1 MKDKKEFY
9 NLLGELD
16 GQPYSEYEQ
25 LVGDFDFSRYVIK
38 CTKIDLLGDE
48 EDHPVFSIRIPQ
60 TIAEIPEYLFDS
72 PVRRTAMEDLL
83 LRRLSA
89 NINAIANYDH
99 NGIARRHIH
108 AASPNQKIL
117 PRNALFLTKE
127 YIEVYIQVTL
137 PVQHTIV
144 DGVSV
149 VTIDGEMAQRIF
161 FDDLPEIVGNSLFYC
176 NVDVAEADLFV
187 NNMEDSDRLRQY
199 LGASGQVAFVAEGAL
214 LSRITG
220 EDLPDYERLSPVEI
234 DESLIEE
241 VEVPHGGA
249 IRGLGIP
256 NGLTLILG
264 ESNSG
269 RVDLSDAIAQ
279 GIYNHVPGDG
289 REHVVTVADAVS
301 IQSEVGRSIQQ
312 VDISAFAA
320 TLPLGGGNP
329 SSYSTVS
336 AGSFTSQ
343 AASTVEALEAGA
355 RVLLFDEHTSSSTF
369 LSADTRVSSLLGES
383 SRNTLAARA
392 RQMVDE
398 LGVSIVVA
406 GSSLVAEFIP
416 IADKILKVEDFRISD
431 ITEEAKAL
439 DIVPSSVAND
449 NVNLGSMLSRSR
461 WVMPSSIDP
470 SIGREDLVILTDD
483 ADYLQFGRSLVEL
496 DAIKQIANADQARA
510 IGFVFYYAKLRYMDE
525 GYPIREI
532 LDLVDRD
539 LSNEGLNTLV
549 RDLRGD
555 LARPRRYEVAAAL
568 NRLPAFR
575 VSHVT
580 E

>member
-9 NLLGELD
+9 SLLAELD
-16 GQPYSEYEQ
+16 GQAFSEYEQ

-38 CTKIDLLGDE
+38 CAKIDLADE
-48 EDHPVFSIRIPQ
+48 MEHPVFSVRIPQ
-60 TIAEIPEYLFDS
+60 TIAEIPDYLFDS

-83 LRRLSA
+83 LRRLST
-89 NINAIANYDH
+89 NIEAIANYDH
-99 NGIARRHIH
+99 NGVARRHIH
-108 AASPNQKIL
+108 SATPNQKIL
-117 PRNALFLTKE
+117 PRNALQLTKE
-127 YIEVYIQVTL
+127 YIEVYIQITL
-137 PVQHTIV
+137 PVQQMLI
-144 DGVSV
+144 DGEPLIA
-149 VTIDGEMAQRIF
+149 IDGEMAQHIF
-161 FDDLPEIVGNSLFYC
+161 FDDLPEIISNSLLYC
-176 NVDVAEADLFV
+176 NIDVAEANRFV
-187 NNMEDSDRLRQY
+187 NNMEDADRLRQH
-199 LGASGQVAFVAEGAL
+199 LGASGQVGFIAEGAL
-214 LSRITG
+214 VSRLSG
-220 EDLPDYERLSPVEI
+220 EDAPDYERLTPVEV
-234 DESLIEE
+234 DAGLIEE
-241 VEVPHGGA
+241 VEVPHGGTV
-249 IRGLGIP
+249 RGLGIP

-269 RVDLSDAIAQ
+269 RVDLMDAISQ
-279 GIYNHVPGDG
+279 GIYNHIPGDG
-289 REHVVTVADAVS
+289 REHVVTVADAVNIRS
-301 IQSEVGRSIQQ
+301 DVGRSIQQ
-312 VDISAFAA
+312 VDISAFA
-320 TLPLGGGNP
+320 TELPDGGNP
-329 SSYSTVS
+329 VSYSTKS

-355 RVLLFDEHTSSSTF
+355 RVLVFDEHTSSSTF
-369 LSADTRVSSLLGES
+369 LSADTRVSPLLGES

-398 LGVSIVVA
+398 LGVSMIVA

-416 IADKILKVEDFRISD
+416 IADKILKVENFCITD

-439 DIVPSSVAND
+439 EIVPSTVVND
-449 NVNLGSMLSRSR
+449 DVNLGSMLSRSR

-470 SIGREDLVILTDD
+470 SIGREDLVIYSDD
-483 ADYLQFGRSLVEL
+483 ADFLQFGRSLVDLE
-496 DAIKQIANADQARA
+496 AVKQIADADQARA
-510 IGFVFYYAKLRYMDE
+510 IGFVLYYAKLRYMDE
-525 GYPIREI
+525 GYPMREI

-539 LSNEGLNTLV
+539 LSNEGLNSLA

>member
-9 NLLGELD
+9 SLLAELD
-16 GQPYSEYEQ
+16 GQPFSEYEQ

-38 CTKIDLLGDE
+38 CAKIDLADE
-48 EDHPVFSIRIPQ
+48 TEHPVFSIRIPQ

-89 NINAIANYDH
+89 NIEAIANYDH

-108 AASPNQKIL
+108 SASPNQKIL
-117 PRNALFLTKE
+117 PRNALQLTKE
-127 YIEVYIQVTL
+127 YIEVYIQITL
-137 PVQHTIV
+137 PIQQMLI
-144 DGVSV
+144 DGEPLLS
-149 VTIDGEMAQRIF
+149 IDGEMAQHIF
-161 FDDLPEIVGNSLFYC
+161 FDDLPEIVSSSLLYC
-176 NVDVAEADLFV
+176 NLDTAEADRFV
-187 NNMEDSDRLRQY
+187 NNMEDADRLRQH
-199 LGASGQVAFVAEGAL
+199 LGASGQVGFVAEGAL
-214 LSRITG
+214 ISRLSG
-220 EDLPDYERLSPVEI
+220 DDAPDYERLTPVEV
-234 DESLIEE
+234 DASLIEE
-241 VEVPHGGA
+241 VEVPHGGTV
-249 IRGLGIP
+249 RGLGIP

-269 RVDLSDAIAQ
+269 RVDLMDALTQ
-279 GIYNHVPGDG
+279 GIYNHIPGDG
-289 REHVVTVADAVS
+289 REHVVTVADAVN
-301 IQSEVGRSIQQ
+301 IQSDVGRSIQQ
-312 VDISAFAA
+312 VDISAFASE
-320 TLPLGGGNP
+320 LPDGGNP
-329 SSYSTVS
+329 ASYSTKS

-343 AASTVEALEAGA
+343 AASTVESLEAGA
-355 RVLLFDEHTSSSTF
+355 RVLVFDEHTSSSTF
-369 LSADTRVSSLLGES
+369 LSADSRVSPLLGES

-398 LGVSIVVA
+398 LGISMIVA

-416 IADKILKVEDFRISD
+416 IADKILRVDNFRITD

-439 DIVPSSVAND
+439 EIVPSTVAND
-449 NVNLGSMLSRSR
+449 TVNLGSMLSRSR

-470 SIGREDLVILTDD
+470 SIGREDLVIYSDD
-483 ADYLQFGRSLVEL
+483 VDHLQFGRSLVGL
-496 DAIKQIANADQARA
+496 KAVKQIADADQARA
-510 IGFVFYYAKLRYMDE
+510 IGFVLYYAKLRYMDE
-525 GYPIREI
+525 GYPMREI

-539 LSNEGLNTLV
+539 LSNEGLNSLA
-549 RDLRGD
+549 RELRGD

>member
-1 MKDKKEFY
+1 MKDKKEFFS
-9 NLLGELD
+9 LLAELD

-38 CTKIDLLGDE
+38 CTKIDLDAAE
-48 EDHPVFSIRIPQ
+48 AEDPVFCVRIPQ

-72 PVRRTAMEDLL
+72 PLRRTAMEDLL
-83 LRRLSA
+83 IRRLSA
-89 NINAIANYDH
+89 NIESIANYDH

-108 AASPNQKIL
+108 SASPVQKIL
-117 PRNALFLTKE
+117 PRNALMLTKE
-127 YIEVYIQVTL
+127 YIEVYIQITL
-137 PVQHTIV
+137 PIQQMII
-144 DGVSV
+144 DGESV
-149 VTIDGEMAQRIF
+149 ISVDGEMAQHIF
-161 FDDLPEIVGNSLFYC
+161 FDDLPEIISNSLLYC
-176 NVDVAEADLFV
+176 NIEAAEADLFV
-187 NNMEDSDRLRQY
+187 NNMEDTDRLRQN
-199 LGASGQVAFVAEGAL
+199 LGASGLVSFVSDGAL
-214 LSRITG
+214 VSRMSG
-220 EDLPDYERLSPVEI
+220 GDLPDYERLAPVEI
-234 DESLIEE
+234 DESLAEE

-249 IRGLGIP
+249 VRGLGIP

-269 RVDLSDAIAQ
+269 RVDLVDAISQ
-279 GIYNHVPGDG
+279 GIYNHIPGDG
-289 REHVVTVADAVS
+289 REHIVTVADAVG
-301 IQSEVGRSIQQ
+301 ICSEVGRPIQQ
-312 VDISAFAA
+312 VDISAFAKE
-320 TLPLGGGNP
+320 LPDGGNP
-329 SSYSTVS
+329 SSYSTHS

-355 RVLLFDEHTSSSTF
+355 RVLIFDEHTSSSTF
-369 LSADTRVSSLLGES
+369 LSADTRVSPLLGES

-398 LGVSIVVA
+398 LGISMIVS

-416 IADKILKVEDFRISD
+416 IADKILKVENFRVSD
-431 ITEEAKAL
+431 VTEEAKAL
-439 DIVPSSVAND
+439 DVVASSVASD
-449 NVNLGSMLSRSR
+449 NVNLGSILSRSR

-470 SIGREDLVILTDD
+470 SIGREDLVIHTDD
-483 ADYLQFGRSLVEL
+483 AEFLQFGRSLVDL
-496 DAIKQIANADQARA
+496 GAIRQIADVDQARA
-510 IGFVFYYAKLRYMDE
+510 IGFVLYYAKLRYMDE

-539 LSNEGLNTLV
+539 LGNEGLNALA

>member
-9 NLLGELD
+9 SLLAELD
-16 GQPYSEYEQ
+16 GQPFSEYEQ

-38 CTKIDLLGDE
+38 CAKIDLSDE
-48 EDHPVFSIRIPQ
+48 TEHPVFSIRIPQ

-89 NINAIANYDH
+89 NIEAIANYDH

-108 AASPNQKIL
+108 SSSPNQKIL
-117 PRNALFLTKE
+117 PRNALQLTKE
-127 YIEVYIQVTL
+127 YIEVYIQITL
-137 PVQHTIV
+137 PIQQMLI
-144 DGVSV
+144 DGEPLLS
-149 VTIDGEMAQRIF
+149 IDGEMAQHIF
-161 FDDLPEIVGNSLFYC
+161 FDDLPEIVSSSLLYC
-176 NVDVAEADLFV
+176 NLDAAEADRFV
-187 NNMEDSDRLRQY
+187 NNMEDADRLRQH
-199 LGASGQVAFVAEGAL
+199 LGASGQVGFVAEGAL
-214 LSRITG
+214 VSRLSG
-220 EDLPDYERLSPVEI
+220 DDAPDYERLTPVEV
-234 DESLIEE
+234 DASLIEE
-241 VEVPHGGA
+241 VEVPHGGTV
-249 IRGLGIP
+249 RGLGIP

-269 RVDLSDAIAQ
+269 RVDLMDALTQ
-279 GIYNHVPGDG
+279 GIYNHIPGDG
-289 REHVVTVADAVS
+289 REHVITVADAVN
-301 IQSEVGRSIQQ
+301 IQSDVGRSIQQ
-312 VDISAFAA
+312 VDISAFASE
-320 TLPLGGGNP
+320 LPDGGNP
-329 SSYSTVS
+329 GSYSTKS

-343 AASTVEALEAGA
+343 AASTVESLEAGA
-355 RVLLFDEHTSSSTF
+355 RVLIFDEHTSSSTF
-369 LSADTRVSSLLGES
+369 LSADSRVSPLLGES
-383 SRNTLAARA
+383 SRNTLSARA

-398 LGVSIVVA
+398 LGISMIVA

-416 IADKILKVEDFRISD
+416 IADKILRVDNFRITD

-439 DIVPSSVAND
+439 EIVPSTVAND

-470 SIGREDLVILTDD
+470 SIGREDLVIYSDD
-483 ADYLQFGRSLVEL
+483 ADYLQFGRSLVDLE
-496 DAIKQIANADQARA
+496 AVKQIADADQARA
-510 IGFVFYYAKLRYMDE
+510 IGFVLYYAKLRYMDE
-525 GYPIREI
+525 GYPMREI

-539 LSNEGLNTLV
+539 LSNEGLNSLA

-555 LARPRRYEVAAAL
+555 LARPRRYEVAATL

>member
-9 NLLGELD
+9 SLLAELD
-16 GQPYSEYEQ
+16 GQPFPEYKQ

-38 CTKIDLLGDE
+38 CAKIDLADE
-48 EDHPVFSIRIPQ
+48 TEHPVFSVRIPQ

-83 LRRLSA
+83 LRRLATHIESS
-89 NINAIANYDH
+89 ANYDH
-99 NGIARRHIH
+99 NGIARRHIYS
-108 AASPNQKIL
+108 ATPNQKIL
-117 PRNALFLTKE
+117 PRNALQLTKE
-127 YIEVYIQVTL
+127 YVEVYIQIIL
-137 PVQHTIV
+137 PVQQILI
-144 DGVSV
+144 DGEPLTS
-149 VTIDGEMAQRIF
+149 IDGEMAQHIF
-161 FDDLPEIVGNSLFYC
+161 FDDLPEIICNSLLYC
-176 NVDVAEADLFV
+176 NVDTEEADRFV
-187 NNMEDSDRLRQY
+187 NNMEDADRLRQH
-199 LGASGQVAFVAEGAL
+199 LGASGQVGFVAEGAL
-214 LSRITG
+214 ISRLSG
-220 EDLPDYERLSPVEI
+220 EDEPDYEHLTPVEI
-234 DESLIEE
+234 DADLIEE
-241 VEVPHGGA
+241 IEVPHGGTV
-249 IRGLGIP
+249 RGLGIP

-269 RVDLSDAIAQ
+269 RVDLMDAISQ
-279 GIYNHVPGDG
+279 GIYNHIPGDG
-289 REHVVTVADAVS
+289 REHVVTVADAVH
-301 IQSEVGRSIQQ
+301 IQSDVGRPIQQ
-312 VDISAFAA
+312 VDISAFVSE
-320 TLPLGGGNP
+320 LSDGGTP
-329 SSYSTVS
+329 ASYSTKS

-355 RVLLFDEHTSSSTF
+355 RVLIFDEHTSSSTF
-369 LSADTRVSSLLGES
+369 LSADTRVSPLLDKS
-383 SRNTLAARA
+383 SRNTLSACA

-398 LGVSIVVA
+398 LGASMIVA

-416 IADKILKVEDFRISD
+416 IADKILKVENFRITD

-439 DIVPSSVAND
+439 EIVPSSTANG
-449 NVNLGSMLSRSR
+449 NVNLASMLSRSR

-470 SIGREDLVILTDD
+470 SVGRADLVIYSDD
-483 ADYLQFGRSLVEL
+483 ADFLQFGRSLVEL
-496 DAIKQIANADQARA
+496 DAVKQIADADQARA
-510 IGFVFYYAKLRYMDE
+510 IGFVLYYAKLRYMDE
-525 GYPIREI
+525 GYPLREI

-539 LSNEGLNTLV
+539 LSNEGLNILA

>member
-16 GQPYSEYEQ
+16 GQPFSEYGQ

-38 CTKIDLLGDE
+38 CSKIDLAGDE
-48 EDHPVFSIRIPQ
+48 EDHPVFSVRIPQ

-83 LRRLSA
+83 LRRLSS
-89 NINAIANYDH
+89 NIEAIANYDH

-117 PRNALFLTKE
+117 PRNALLLTKE

-137 PVQHTIV
+137 PIQHAIV
-144 DGVSV
+144 DGDPM

-161 FDDLPEIVGNSLFYC
+161 FDDLPEIIGNSLFYC
-176 NVDVAEADLFV
+176 NIDVAEADLFV

-199 LGASGQVAFVAEGAL
+199 LGASGQIGFVAEGAL
-214 LSRITG
+214 LSRLTG
-220 EDLPDYERLSPVEI
+220 EDLPDYERLSPIEI
-234 DESLIEE
+234 DESLVEE

-256 NGLTLILG
+256 SGLTLILG

-279 GIYNHVPGDG
+279 GIYNHIPGDG
-289 REHVVTVADAVS
+289 REHVVTVADAVA

-320 TLPLGGGNP
+320 ALPGGGNP
-329 SSYSTVS
+329 SSYSTRS

-398 LGVSIVVA
+398 LGISIVVA

-416 IADKILKVEDFRISD
+416 IADKILKVEDFRVSD

-470 SIGREDLVILTDD
+470 SVGREDLVIFTED
-483 ADYLQFGRSLVEL
+483 ADYLQFGRSIVGL

>member
-9 NLLGELD
+9 NLLAELD
-16 GQPYSEYEQ
+16 GQPFAEYQQ

-38 CTKIDLLGDE
+38 CGKIDLE
-48 EDHPVFSIRIPQ
+48 REDAELPVFSIRVPQ

-83 LRRLSA
+83 LRRMSGS
-89 NINAIANYDH
+89 IDRIANYDQ
-99 NGIARRHIH
+99 NGIARRHIQVS
-108 AASPNQKIL
+108 SPNQKIL
-117 PRNALFLTKE
+117 PRNALQLTKE
-127 YIEVYIQVTL
+127 YIEVRVQVIL
-137 PVQHTIV
+137 PVQMVVV
-144 DGVSV
+144 DGDAQVS
-149 VTIDGEMAQRIF
+149 IDGRLAQQIF
-161 FDDLPEIVGNSLFYC
+161 FEDLPEIVSGSLLYC
-176 NVDVAEADLFV
+176 NIDTAEADDHV
-187 NNMEDSDRLRQY
+187 NNMEDADRLRQY
-199 LGASGQVAFVAEGAL
+199 LGASGQISFVADGAL
-214 LSRITG
+214 VSRESG
-220 EDLPDYERLSPVEI
+220 SDEPDYARLAPLEI
-234 DESLIEE
+234 DESISEE

-249 IRGLGIP
+249 VCGLGIP

-269 RVDLSDAIAQ
+269 RVDLMDAICQ

-289 REHVVTVADAVS
+289 REHVVTVADAVN
-301 IQSEVGRSIQQ
+301 IRSEVGRSIQQ
-312 VDISAFAA
+312 VDISAFAVE
-320 TLPLGGGNP
+320 LPDGGNP
-329 SSYSTVS
+329 ACYSTKN

-343 AASTVEALEAGA
+343 AASAVEALEAGA
-355 RVLLFDEHTSSSTF
+355 RVLLFDEHSSSSTF
-369 LSADTRVSSLLGES
+369 LSSDTRVTSLLGRS

-398 LGVSIVVA
+398 LGISMIVA

-416 IADKILKVEDFRISD
+416 IADKILKVENYRVSD

-439 DIVPSSVAND
+439 EISPSVPVNEAAN
-449 NVNLGSMLSRSR
+449 LSSMLSRSR

-470 SIGREDLVILTDD
+470 SIGRDDLVIEAEDTDF
-483 ADYLQFGRSLVEL
+483 LQFGRSLVDL
-496 DAIKQIANADQARA
+496 DAVRQIADADQARA
-510 IGFVFYYAKLRYMDE
+510 IGYVLYYAKLRYMDE
-525 GYPIREI
+525 GYPMREI

-539 LSNEGLNTLV
+539 LSNEGLNALV
-549 RDLRGD
+549 RDVRGD

>member
-9 NLLGELD
+9 TLLTELD
-16 GQPYSEYEQ
+16 GQPISEYQQ

-38 CTKIDLLGDE
+38 CAKIDLEAE
-48 EDHPVFSIRIPQ
+48 ESELPVFSIRVPQ

-89 NINAIANYDH
+89 NIDATANYDH
-99 NGIARRHIH
+99 NGVARRHIH
-108 AASPNQKIL
+108 ASSPSQTIL
-117 PRNALFLTKE
+117 PRNALQLTKE
-127 YIEVYIQVTL
+127 YIEVRIQVTL
-137 PVQHTIV
+137 PIQQIIIDNEAV
-144 DGVSV
+144 VS
-149 VTIDGEMAQRIF
+149 IDGEMAQHIF
-161 FDDLPEIVGNSLFYC
+161 FEDLPEIVSNGLLYC
-176 NVDVAEADLFV
+176 NLDTEEADRFV
-187 NNMEDSDRLRQY
+187 NSMEDSDRLRQY
-199 LGASGQVAFVAEGAL
+199 LGASGQVSFVGEGAL
-214 LSRITG
+214 ITRIAG
-220 EDLPDYERLSPVEI
+220 EDVPDYERLIPIEI
-234 DESLIEE
+234 DESLIDE

-249 IRGLGIP
+249 VRGLGIP

-269 RVDLSDAIAQ
+269 RVDLVDAITQ

-289 REHVVTVADAVS
+289 RESVVTVADAVN
-301 IQSEVGRSIQQ
+301 IRSEVGRSIQQ
-312 VDISAFAA
+312 VDISAFAIE
-320 TLPLGGGNP
+320 LPDGGNP
-329 SSYSTVS
+329 TSYSAKS

-355 RVLLFDEHTSSSTF
+355 RVLVFDEHSSSSTF

-398 LGVSIVVA
+398 LGISMIVA

-416 IADKILKVEDFRISD
+416 IADKILKVENFCVTD

-439 DIVPSSVAND
+439 EIVPSSVVND
-449 NVNLGSMLSRSR
+449 QVNLGSMLSRSR
-461 WVMPSSIDP
+461 WIMPSSIDP
-470 SIGREDLVILTDD
+470 SVGREDLVIYADSTDF
-483 ADYLQFGRSLVEL
+483 LQFGRSIVDLNAV
-496 DAIKQIANADQARA
+496 KQIADADQARA
-510 IGFVFYYAKLRYMDE
+510 VGFVLYYAKLRYMDE
-525 GYPIREI
+525 GYPMREI

-539 LSNEGLNTLV
+539 LSNEGLNALV
-549 RDLRGD
+549 RDIRGD

-575 VSHVT
+575 VSHIT

>member
-9 NLLGELD
+9 SLLAELD
-16 GQPYSEYEQ
+16 GQPFSEYEQ

-38 CTKIDLLGDE
+38 CAKIDSETIGAE
-48 EDHPVFSIRIPQ
+48 NPVFSIRVPQ

-83 LRRLSA
+83 LRRLSG
-89 NINAIANYDH
+89 NIEAIANYDH

-108 AASPNQKIL
+108 TAMPNQKIL
-117 PRNALFLTKE
+117 PRNALLLTKE

-137 PVQHTIV
+137 PIQQVII
-144 DGVSV
+144 DGESVVSV
-149 VTIDGEMAQRIF
+149 DGEMAQRIF
-161 FDDLPEIVGNSLFYC
+161 FDDLPEIVSNSLLYC
-176 NVDVAEADLFV
+176 NIDVAAADQFV
-187 NNMEDSDRLRQY
+187 NNMEDADRLRQH
-199 LGASGQVAFVAEGAL
+199 LGASGQISFVAEGAL
-214 LSRITG
+214 VARMAG
-220 EDLPDYERLSPVEI
+220 DDLPDYERLSPVEI
-234 DESLIEE
+234 DESLLEE
-241 VEVPHGGA
+241 VEVPHSGTV
-249 IRGLGIP
+249 RGLGIP

-269 RVDLSDAIAQ
+269 RVELMDAISQ
-279 GIYNHVPGDG
+279 GIYNHIPGDG
-289 REHVVTVADAVS
+289 REYVVTVADAVN
-301 IQSEVGRSIQQ
+301 IRSEVGRSVQQ
-312 VDISAFAA
+312 VDISAFASE
-320 TLPLGGGNP
+320 LSDGGNP
-329 SSYSTVS
+329 AAYSTSS

-343 AASTVEALEAGA
+343 AASSVEALEAGA

-369 LSADTRVSSLLGES
+369 LSADTRVSPLLGDS

-398 LGVSIVVA
+398 LGISMVVA

-416 IADKILKVEDFRISD
+416 IADKVLKVENFRISD

-439 DIVPSSVAND
+439 DIVPSSVVND

-470 SIGREDLVILTDD
+470 SIGREDLVIHAED
-483 ADYLQFGRSLVEL
+483 ADFLQFGRALVDL
-496 DAIKQIANADQARA
+496 DAISQIADADQARA
-510 IGFVFYYAKLRYMDE
+510 IGFVLYYAKLRYMDE
-525 GYPIREI
+525 GYPVREI

-539 LSNEGLNTLV
+539 LSNEGLNTLA

-568 NRLPAFR
+568 NRLPSFR

>member
-9 NLLGELD
+9 NLLAELD
-16 GQPYSEYEQ
+16 GQPVSEYQQ

-38 CTKIDLLGDE
+38 CAKVDLEGD
-48 EDHPVFSIRIPQ
+48 DAATPVFSIRIPQ

-83 LRRLSA
+83 LRRLSDHVDQVGHF
-89 NINAIANYDH
+89 DH
-99 NGIARRHIH
+99 NGIARRNIVVS
-108 AASPNQKIL
+108 SPNQKIL
-117 PRNALFLTKE
+117 PRNALLLTKE
-127 YIEVYIQVTL
+127 YIEVRLQIAL
-137 PVQHTIV
+137 PVQE
-144 DGVSV
+144 V
-149 VTIDGEMAQRIF
+149 VIDGEPLVSIAGDLAQQIF
-161 FDDLPEIVGNSLFYC
+161 FEDLPEAICDSLLYC
-176 NVDVAEADLFV
+176 NIPAADADVFV
-187 NNMEDSDRLRQY
+187 NTMEDSDRLRQY
-199 LGASGQVAFVAEGAL
+199 LGASGQVSFVAEGAL
-214 LSRITG
+214 VTRMTG
-220 EDLPDYERLSPVEI
+220 EDLPDYERLSPVDI

-241 VEVPHGGA
+241 VEVPHAGTV
-249 IRGLGIP
+249 RGLGIP

-269 RVDLSDAIAQ
+269 RVDLMEAISQ
-279 GIYNHVPGDG
+279 GIYNHIPGDG
-289 REHVVTVADAVS
+289 RENVVTVADAVN
-301 IQSEVGRSIQQ
+301 IRSEVGRTIQQ
-312 VDISAFAA
+312 VDISAFARE
-320 TLPLGGGNP
+320 LPDGGNP
-329 SSYSTVS
+329 ASYSSAS
-336 AGSFTSQ
+336 AGSFSSQ

-355 RVLLFDEHTSSSTF
+355 RVLLFDEHSSSSTF
-369 LSADTRVSSLLGES
+369 LSSDTRVSSLLGKS

-398 LGVSIVVA
+398 LGVSMVVA

-416 IADKILKVEDFRISD
+416 IADKILKVENFCVSD

-439 DIVPSSVAND
+439 DIVPSTVADN
-449 NVNLGSMLSRSR
+449 NVNLPSMLSRSR

-470 SIGREDLVILTDD
+470 SVGREDLVIHADD
-483 ADYLQFGRSLVEL
+483 EEFVQFGRSIVDLGAVT
-496 DAIKQIANADQARA
+496 QIANAEQART
-510 IGFVFYYAKLRYMDE
+510 IGYVLYYAKLRYMDE
-525 GYPIREI
+525 GYPLREI

-539 LSNEGLNTLV
+539 LSNEGLNALA

>member
-9 NLLGELD
+9 NLLAGLD
-16 GQPYSEYEQ
+16 GQPFSEYKQ

-38 CTKIDLLGDE
+38 CTKIDVESDNAE
-48 EDHPVFSIRIPQ
+48 NPVFSIRIPQ

-83 LRRLSA
+83 LRRLSS
-89 NINAIANYDH
+89 NINKIANFDQ
-99 NGIARRHIH
+99 NGIARRHIGVS
-108 AASPNQKIL
+108 SPNQKIL
-117 PRNALFLTKE
+117 PRNALLLTKE
-127 YIEVYIQVTL
+127 YIEVRIEISLPIQSV
-137 PVQHTIV
+137 VV
-144 DGVSV
+144 DGEPMLS
-149 VTIDGEMAQRIF
+149 IDGELAQQIF
-161 FDDLPEIVGNSLFYC
+161 FEDLPEVVSNSLLYC
-176 NVDVAEADLFV
+176 NIDAGDADAHV
-187 NNMEDSDRLRQY
+187 NNMEDADRLRQY

-214 LSRITG
+214 ISRLPG
-220 EDLPDYERLSPVEI
+220 MDLPDYERLAPVEV
-234 DESLIEE
+234 DDSLAEE
-241 VEVPHGGA
+241 VEVPHEGTV
-249 IRGLGIP
+249 RGIGIP

-269 RVDLSDAIAQ
+269 RVDLMDAIAQ

-289 REHVVTVADAVS
+289 REHVVTVADAVN
-301 IQSEVGRSIQQ
+301 IRSEVGRCIQQ
-312 VDISAFAA
+312 VDISAFASELA
-320 TLPLGGGNP
+320 DGGNP
-329 SSYSTVS
+329 ASYSTKS

-355 RVLLFDEHTSSSTF
+355 RVLLFDEHSSSSTF
-369 LSADTRVSSLLGES
+369 LSSDTRVSSLLGKS

-398 LGVSIVVA
+398 LGISMVVA

-416 IADKILKVEDFRISD
+416 IADKVLKVENFCISD

-439 DIVPSSVAND
+439 DIIPSTVADSSV
-449 NVNLGSMLSRSR
+449 NLSTMLSRSR

-470 SIGREDLVILTDD
+470 SIGREDLVIETDD
-483 ADYLQFGRSLVEL
+483 QDFLQFGRSLVDL
-496 DAIKQIANADQARA
+496 DAVRQIADADQARA
-510 IGFVFYYAKLRYMDE
+510 IGFVLYYAKLRYMDE
-525 GYPIREI
+525 GYPLREI

-539 LSNEGLNTLV
+539 LSNEGLNALV
-549 RDLRGD
+549 RDPRGD
-555 LARPRRYEVAAAL
+555 LARPRRYEVAATL

>member
-9 NLLGELD
+9 NLLTELD
-16 GQPYSEYEQ
+16 GQPISEYQ
-25 LVGDFDFSRYVIK
+25 QMVGDFDFSRYVIK
-38 CTKIDLLGDE
+38 CGKIDLENDDLQ
-48 EDHPVFSIRIPQ
+48 PVLSIRVPQ
-60 TIAEIPEYLFDS
+60 TIAEIPAYLFDS
-72 PVRRTAMEDLL
+72 PIRRTAMEDLL
-83 LRRLSA
+83 LRRLCS
-89 NINAIANYDH
+89 NVDRIANYDH

-108 AASPNQKIL
+108 VSVPSQTIL
-117 PRNALFLTKE
+117 PRNALQLTKE
-127 YIEVYIQVTL
+127 YIEVRVAVTL
-137 PVQHTIV
+137 PVQ
-144 DGVSV
+144 SV
-149 VTIDGEMAQRIF
+149 VIDGEPLMAIDGEMAQQIF
-161 FDDLPEIVGNSLFYC
+161 FEDFPEIVSNSMLYC
-176 NVDVAEADLFV
+176 NFDTAESDAFV
-187 NNMEDSDRLRQY
+187 NSMEDADRLRQS
-199 LGASGQVAFVAEGAL
+199 LGASGQVGFVAEGAL
-214 LSRITG
+214 VTRLSGQDI
-220 EDLPDYERLSPVEI
+220 PDYERLTPVEI
-234 DESLIEE
+234 ESSLIEE
-241 VEVPHGGA
+241 IEVPHEGTV
-249 IRGLGIP
+249 RGMSIP
-256 NGLTLILG
+256 SGLTLILG

-269 RVDLSDAIAQ
+269 RVDLMDAISQ

-301 IQSEVGRSIQQ
+301 ICSEVDRSIQR
-312 VDISAFAA
+312 VDISAFAKE
-320 TLPLGGGNP
+320 LPDGGDP
-329 SSYSTVS
+329 SQYSTKS

-369 LSADTRVSSLLGES
+369 LSSDTRVSSLLGKS

-416 IADKILKVEDFRISD
+416 IADKVLKVENFCITD

-439 DIVPSSVAND
+439 DITPSTVAD
-449 NVNLGSMLSRSR
+449 SDVNLSTMLSRSR

-470 SIGREDLVILTDD
+470 SIGREDVVIETEEDD
-483 ADYLQFGRSLVEL
+483 YVQFGRSIIDLSE
-496 DAIKQIANADQARA
+496 IKQIAGVDQARA
-510 IGFVFYYAKLRYMDE
+510 IGFVLYYAKLRFMDE
-525 GYPIREI
+525 GYPLCEI

-549 RDLRGD
+549 RDMRGD